1 MLSVSFFV
9 SQLFL
14 ESRIDL
20 IPRVSNNFRSFT
32 SSCVRGLSFQP
43 FLFFNFKSRVS
54 FFMAF
59 ECQKSIEVSEKLPF
73 CLENCCDKQIESNR
87 VTSES
92 EIEEVQISELKS
104 DFKTVTGKIAISKP
118 DLEFCS
124 KGIQIPNNCSWK
136 TCQNEVLFN
145 FRRSITDLP
154 SALILEILDR
164 LGPKELGIVS
174 CVSTNLHSLASEHHV
189 WKEFYCERWG
199 LPSIPAPIDSGLQ
212 NEKSWKELFVERE
225 FRSKT
230 FMGRYSIDVL
240 YGHTEAVRTVF
251 LLASAKLVFTSGY
264 DSTVRMWDMENG
276 LSIASS
282 KPLGCTI
289 RAVAA
294 DTKLLVAGGTDGFIL
309 GWKAV
314 EGLPHL
320 FDLRGSQ
327 NQTAQFRLWEHEGPI
342 TSLSLD
348 LIRIYSGSWDMTVRI
363 WDRFSLKCLKVLRH
377 GDWVWGLVPRDT
389 TIASSSGSDVYVWD
403 TSSGDLM
410 TVVRN
415 AHVGN
420 TYSLARSHAGDF
432 LFTGGEDGAI
442 HMFEIVKNNTLKVA
456 TWIPHSGPVYSLAFE
471 FPWLVSASSD
481 GKMSLIDVRKLL
493 KASKDPSRRKV
504 LRMKRVDQCTVEPP
518 QRMLHGFVSNLF
530 SVDIGAD
537 RIVCGGE
544 EGVVRIWNFSEA
556 LEIER
561 RVRALRGVRLENRM
575 RRRKLQIEMNNGKDG
590 RNDQCSV
597 AAKKNSVNGRNG
609 VWYGK
614 RGISSKLKA

>member
-1 MLSVSFFV
+1 
-9 SQLFL
+9 
-14 ESRIDL
+14 
-20 IPRVSNNFRSFT
+20 
-32 SSCVRGLSFQP
+32 
-43 FLFFNFKSRVS
+43 
-54 FFMAF
+54 MAF
-59 ECQKSIEVSEKLPF
+59 ECRKSIEVSEKLAF
-73 CLENCCDKQIESNR
+73 CLENSCEEQTELNQVSAK
-87 VTSES
+87 S
-92 EIEEVQISELKS
+92 EIEEVQISEVGS
-104 DFKTVTGKIAISKP
+104 DSKTITGKVAVP
-118 DLEFCS
+118 ELEFHS
-124 KGIQIPNNCSWK
+124 NNSSWK
-136 TCQNEVLFN
+136 TFQKDVFSDL
-145 FRRSITDLP
+145 RRSITDLP
-154 SALILEILDR
+154 SALISEILDC

-199 LPSIPAPIDSGLQ
+199 LPSIPAPIDSGLPD
-212 NEKSWKELFVERE
+212 EKSWKELFVERE

-251 LLASAKLVFTSGY
+251 LLASTKLVFTSGY
-264 DSTVRMWDMENG
+264 DSIVRMWDMEDG

-282 KPLGCTI
+282 QPLGCTI

-294 DTKLLVAGGTDGFIL
+294 DTKLLVAGGTDGFIH

-320 FDLRGSQ
+320 FDIRGIQ
-327 NQTAQFRLWEHEGPI
+327 NQNSQFRLWEHEGPI

-348 LIRIYSGSWDMTVRI
+348 LTRIYSGSWDMTVRV

-377 GDWVWGLVPRDT
+377 SDWVWGLVPRDT
-389 TIASSSGSDVYVWD
+389 TIASSSGSDVCVWD
-403 TSSGDLM
+403 TSSGDLI
-410 TVVRN
+410 TVVHN

-420 TYSLARSHAGDF
+420 TYALARSHAGDF
-432 LFTGGEDGAI
+432 IFTGGEDGAI
-442 HMFEIVKNNTLKVA
+442 HMFEIIETDTLKVA

-481 GKMSLIDVRKLL
+481 GKMSLIDVRALL
-493 KASKDPSRRKV
+493 KARKDRSRRRV
-504 LRMKRVDQCTVEPP
+504 LRMKQRDQCSVEPP

-544 EGVVRIWNFSEA
+544 EGVVRIWNFSQA

-561 RVRALRGVRLENRM
+561 RVRALRGIRLENRM
-575 RRRKLQIEMNNGKDG
+575 RRRKVQLEINNNSKDG
-590 RNDQCSV
+590 CNDQCSV
-597 AAKKNSVNGRNG
+597 AAKKNSANGRNG
-609 VWYGK
+609 VWYSK
-614 RGISSKLKA
+614 RGVSSKLKA